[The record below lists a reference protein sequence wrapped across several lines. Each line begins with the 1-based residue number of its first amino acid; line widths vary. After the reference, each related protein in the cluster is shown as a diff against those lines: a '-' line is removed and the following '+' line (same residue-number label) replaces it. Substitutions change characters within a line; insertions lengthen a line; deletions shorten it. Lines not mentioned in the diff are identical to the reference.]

1 MARRWEV
8 VAKAA
13 VLVPLSALSF
23 VWTVSLVTVSTGGG
37 AVAGDPPSDGGVL
50 PDGSVVPGEAIEAP
64 ASVSRGNTTS
74 AGSAARAVATASTN
88 GIPSAALAAYL
99 RAETIITAADTSCH
113 VTWQLIAAIGRVES
127 DHGRFGGSTLGD
139 DGVATPGIVGVRL
152 DGRGPTAEIRDT
164 DAGLLDGDARFDRAV
179 GPMQFI
185 PSTWSAVGVDA
196 DGDGRRDPHDIDDA
210 ALAAAVYLCSGG
222 DDLGTDAGRRAAV
235 YRYNHS
241 ERYVDLVLAIME
253 AYRAGDYTS
262 VPNAT
267 VAGGYLVPAPPP
279 SGDRGDTGGSG
290 NGGGNGGGPRTPGP
304 TGGGGDGPGPTDGG
318 PDGPAPGPTPGTP
331 QPTPTPG
338 TPQPAPTPG
347 SPTPGSPTPGSPI
360 PGSPTPKTPTSATPT
375 LPLPTPTLPLPT
387 PTLLTEAAA
396 IAACLAQGLVDNPL
410 DPNDAFDKCVD
421 DLS

>member
-1 MARRWEV
+1 MARRWEA

-13 VLVPLSALSF
+13 VLVPLSALSV

-37 AVAGDPPSDGGVL
+37 AVAGNPPSDGGVL

-88 GIPSAALAAYL
+88 GIPSAALAAYQ
-99 RAETIITAADTSCH
+99 RAETIINAADTSCH

-139 DGVATPGIVGVRL
+139 DGVPTPRIVGVRL

-164 DAGLLDGDARFDRAV
+164 DAGLLDGDPRFDRAV

-185 PSTWSAVGVDA
+185 PATWSAVGVDA

-210 ALAAAVYLCSGG
+210 ALAAAVYLCSGS

-253 AYRAGDYTS
+253 AYLAGDYTS

-267 VAGGYLVPAPPP
+267 VAGGYLVPAP
-279 SGDRGDTGGSG
+279 SRGGTGDTGGRG
-290 NGGGNGGGPRTPGP
+290 DGDGPRTPGP

-318 PDGPAPGPTPGTP
+318 PDGPAPTPGTP

-347 SPTPGSPTPGSPI
+347 SPNPGSPT

-375 LPLPTPTLPLPT
+375 LPVPTPTPPAPT
-387 PTLLTEAAA
+387 PTLLTEAEA

-421 DLS
+421 DLTG